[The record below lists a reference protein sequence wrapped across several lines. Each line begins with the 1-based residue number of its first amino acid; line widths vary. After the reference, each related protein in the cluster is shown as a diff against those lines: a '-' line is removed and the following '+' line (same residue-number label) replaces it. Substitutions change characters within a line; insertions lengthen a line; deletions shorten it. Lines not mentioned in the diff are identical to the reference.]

1 VTRIIL
7 FAAALAISST
17 AFAHDVITTK
27 VTWSREISREVF
39 KHCASCHHDGGAAFS
54 LMTYEEARPWALS
67 IKEEVLS
74 RRMPPWGAVK
84 GFGSFQNDKGLTQGD
99 LEIVSDWVVGGAPE
113 GDPAL
118 LPKPP
123 VFPTAV
129 APAKPSGTELVL
141 DGTLTLQNEAKFT
154 GVFPKSLP
162 KAASVQVIAV
172 HPDGTVQ
179 PIIWLYDFHPK
190 FAHEYTF
197 ANPLEL
203 PAGTRIEMS
212 PANVGSIA
220 LLNAAGAGPVI
231 SARTRAR

>member
-1 VTRIIL
+1 MKGIVL
-7 FAAALAISST
+7 FLAAAGFAGT

-27 VTWSREISREVF
+27 VTWAREISREVF

-54 LMTYEEARPWALS
+54 LMTYAEARPWAVA

-84 GFGSFQNDKGLTQGD
+84 GFGAFQNDKGLTQGD
-99 LEIVSDWVVGGAPE
+99 LEIFSDWVVGGAPE

-123 VFPTAV
+123 VFGSTA
-129 APAKPSGTELVL
+129 APVKSSGGELVL
-141 DGTLTLQNEAKFT
+141 DGALTLQSEAKFT
-154 GVFPKSLP
+154 GVVPKSLP
-162 KAASVQVIAV
+162 KSASVQVVAV
-172 HPDGTVQ
+172 RPDGTVQ
-179 PIIWLYDFHPK
+179 PVIWLYDFHPK

-197 ANPLEL
+197 AEPLEL

-212 PANVGSIA
+212 PLNAGSIA
-220 LLNAAGAGPVI
+220 LLKASGPVI